1 MLLPQ
6 NVGDAAEAFL
16 SEGKAALQQKFAGR
30 LQLPKLTDTLVSS
43 FTDAKLKV
51 ETDVRDLH
59 QRLVTENLKMEIDM
73 QKADHEVQLLLRS
86 LTEDY
91 VIFNRSVKHLQR
103 FKPSPGSQAAQ
114 TLERG
119 LQWLSD
125 IERVSCSV
133 PGCPVI
139 CPRKDLILH
148 QELCLFKIPLI
159 PRSALKTVAPES
171 CCDGFVLS
179 VVDSSN
185 SDLAQYSGTFQ
196 IGPCKH
202 IEDDQP
208 DWFHFIDQRKRRI
221 IRIRREKST
230 SAFEAQPETNPW
242 RLCVWN
248 QPGDETMVLQSEG
261 STSIDDVKFA
271 GLVLRPS
278 ELIKGLDEN
287 APKVALKK
295 DSVKLMYFGGTL
307 LPAHDYIQ
315 KRYSNIHFYQR
326 AFFLFAST
334 TRIAGEWCPYCPPF
348 TKKLKTFFDI
358 VHDSVGP
365 EALQVRHSLQCSV
378 RFI

>member
-1 MLLPQ
+1 
-6 NVGDAAEAFL
+6 L

-30 LQLPKLTDTLVSS
+30 LQLPKLIDILVSS
-43 FTDAKLKV
+43 LTDAKLKV
-51 ETDVRDLH
+51 ETDVRDMH

-86 LTEDY
+86 LSEDY
-91 VIFNRSVKHLQR
+91 MIFNRSVKHLER
-103 FKPSPGSQAAQ
+103 FKPAPGSQAAQ

-139 CPRKDLILH
+139 CPRKDLVLH

-159 PRSALKTVAPES
+159 PRSALKTVTPES
-171 CCDGFVLS
+171 CKDGFVLS
-179 VVDSSN
+179 AVDSSN
-185 SDLAQYSGTFQ
+185 TDLAQYSGAFQ
-196 IGPCKH
+196 VGPCKH
-202 IEDDQP
+202 IDDDQQ

-230 SAFEAQPETNPW
+230 SAFEAQPESNAW
-242 RLCVWN
+242 YLSVWDK
-248 QPGDETMVLQSEG
+248 PGDETVVLRSEG
-261 STSIDDVKFA
+261 STTIDDVKFA
-271 GLVLRPS
+271 GLVLKPS

-307 LPAHDYIQ
+307 LPAHYFIELLQ
-315 KRYSNIHFYQR
+315 SNFSFH
-326 AFFLFAST
+326 
-334 TRIAGEWCPYCPPF
+334 
-348 TKKLKTFFDI
+348 
-358 VHDSVGP
+358 
-365 EALQVRHSLQCSV
+365 
-378 RFI
+378 